1 MKLLIN
7 LLNECFSENPC
18 WKFHVIQESSWEWV
32 DLQICYDKTRKE
44 ICSSPNWNK
53 NDLAHLYW
61 EADLIF
67 SESENELEEWVRRE
81 TLPHRVKG
89 IAPDTNLIIPGFLT
103 KFLKRLAVSPH
114 DIVPVLVLFARSI
127 QYEIHSMRP
136 FTYSSRLPSDV
147 ENFFEQAVQTWPL
160 LADLWNSRFGKYT
173 PDLMTSLSNERGRLG
188 LKGTYEVDALHKWA
202 PVIIV
207 KPSHVLH
214 SPKVLEQSP
223 FLNAVHD
230 SLIRYE
236 VDFIRQN
243 TSLPIL
249 FITNDKDQCKS
260 AIQEGIEAIHI
271 KKPGY
276 KSRIEKEVSKQLDLE
291 RIRSLLLSLLAYSAV
306 VRLTSQSGEYYLSW
320 TWRGRR
326 MEDVSEHKIRLV
338 DSERKIHSL
347 DP

>member
-1 MKLLIN
+1 MRLLIN

-32 DLQICYDKTRKE
+32 DLQICYDRTRKE
-44 ICSSPNWNK
+44 IRSSYNWNK

-61 EADLIF
+61 EADLIS
-67 SESENELEEWVRRE
+67 SESENELEEWVRKE
-81 TLPHRVKG
+81 TFPHRVKG

-103 KFLKRLAVSPH
+103 KFLKKLTISPH

-127 QYEIHSMRP
+127 QYEIHNMRP
-136 FTYSSRLPSDV
+136 FTYSSRLPSDA

-160 LADLWNSRFGKYT
+160 LTELWNFKLGKYSPAHIT
-173 PDLMTSLSNERGRLG
+173 RLSNERGRLG

-207 KPSHVLH
+207 KPSHILH
-214 SPKVLEQSP
+214 SPKVLEQNP

-260 AIQEGIEAIHI
+260 AIQEGVKALHI
-271 KKPGY
+271 RKPGY
-276 KSRIEKEVSKQLDLE
+276 EGSIEKIARNNLDLE
-291 RIRSLLLSLLAYSAV
+291 RIRTLLLSLLAYSPA
-306 VRLTSQSGEYYLSW
+306 VRLTSQTGKYYLSW
-320 TWRGRR
+320 TWCGRNMDDVHEHRIR
-326 MEDVSEHKIRLV
+326 MV
-338 DSERKIHSL
+338 DSTGMTQIL
-347 DP
+347 NP

>member
-61 EADLIF
+61 EADLIS
-67 SESENELEEWVRRE
+67 SESENELEEWVRKE

-103 KFLKRLAVSPH
+103 TFLKKLAVSPH

-147 ENFFEQAVQTWPL
+147 ENFFEHAVQTWPL
-160 LADLWNSRFGKYT
+160 LAELWNFKLGKF
-173 PDLMTSLSNERGRLG
+173 PSAHIAGLSNERGRLG
-188 LKGTYEVDALHKWA
+188 LKGTYEVDVLHKWA

-207 KPSHVLH
+207 KPGHILH
-214 SPKVLEQSP
+214 SPKVLEQTP

-260 AIQEGIEAIHI
+260 AIQEGIEALHV
-271 KKPGY
+271 KKPGFGVG
-276 KSRIEKEVSKQLDLE
+276 IEKIVSENLDLE
-291 RIRSLLLSLLAYSAV
+291 RIRSFLLGLLAYSAA
-306 VRLTSQSGEYYLSW
+306 VRLTSQTGEYYLSW

-326 MEDVSEHKIRLV
+326 MEDVSEHKIRFV
-338 DSERKIHSL
+338 DSEGNIQVLS
-347 DP
+347 P